1 MGSESEPTVK
11 EPSTTL
17 KLSLFS
23 LPGQP
28 PEPSGTLTP
37 PHRTS
42 ASIPFQWE
50 EAPGKPRHCNTES
63 KPKSVRSL
71 ELPPRLL
78 SETAKVLNLPSPTT
92 VLDGPD
98 HVGRS
103 MSFTFSFRNNS
114 ESLGKRVMSKDVG
127 GYFGS
132 RRWGS
137 FRKSTKEAV
146 VGSSF
151 DISSYVDGGGDQ
163 SQTSSVST
171 TGSGVQF
178 AGSDHANVKI
188 TRVRRRGSLLNL
200 SHTKSH
206 LLVSEFKRNQNFH
219 DLIKLIFHFILS
231 VQFVF

>member
-1 MGSESEPTVK
+1 MGSESDPTVK

-23 LPGQP
+23 LPSQP

-37 PHRTS
+37 PLRTS

-50 EAPGKPRHCNTES
+50 EAPGKPRHCNTASE
-63 KPKSVRSL
+63 PKSARAL

-78 SETAKVLNLPSPTT
+78 SETAKVVNLPSPTT

-98 HVGRS
+98 HVCRS
-103 MSFTFSFRNNS
+103 MSFTSSLRNNS
-114 ESLGKRVMSKDVG
+114 ESLGKRVIGRDGG

-146 VGSSF
+146 LGPSF
-151 DISSYVDGGGDQ
+151 DFSSYVDGGGDQ

-178 AGSDHANVKI
+178 GGSDHTNVKI

-200 SHTKSH
+200 SHTKSQ
-206 LLVSEFKRNQNFH
+206 LLLASSKYDPSNHIVMTSISSFH
-219 DLIKLIFHFILS
+219 AS
-231 VQFVF
+231 

>member
-1 MGSESEPTVK
+1 MK

-23 LPGQP
+23 LPRQP

-37 PHRTS
+37 PLRTS
-42 ASIPFQWE
+42 ASVPFQWE
-50 EAPGKPRHCNTES
+50 EAPGKPRHCKTES
-63 KPKSVRSL
+63 KPKSARSL

-78 SETAKVLNLPSPTT
+78 SENAKVVNLPSPTT

-98 HVGRS
+98 HLGRS
-103 MSFTFSFRNNS
+103 LSFTYSFRNNS
-114 ESLGKRVMSKDVG
+114 ETLGKRVISRDGG

-146 VGSSF
+146 LGPSF
-151 DISSYVDGGGDQ
+151 SISSYVAAGGDQ
-163 SQTSSVST
+163 SQTSGVST
-171 TGSGVQF
+171 AGSCGVQF
-178 AGSDHANVKI
+178 GGGDHANVKI

-200 SHTKSH
+200 SHNKSQ
-206 LLVSEFKRNQNFH
+206 LLVSEFIRN
-219 DLIKLIFHFILS
+219 
-231 VQFVF
+231 